1 MQWQT
6 RLSAP
11 STISR
16 LREGPSSVSDWRKLP
31 AADRGAGEG
40 NGATAHRDVSVRR
53 LRVSAASAAS
63 AAGHRLEVEAG
74 REAAVVGEMT
84 GETKEVEG
92 VVEVDS
98 AMMVAA
104 PEEPS

>member
-1 MQWQT
+1 MHWQT
-6 RLSAP
+6 RSSAP
-11 STISR
+11 STISP
-16 LREGPSSVSDWRKLP
+16 LPDGPSSVSDWRMLP
-31 AADRGAGEG
+31 AADPRAGEG
-40 NGATAHRDVSVRR
+40 NGAAAHRDVSVRH
-53 LRVSAASAAS
+53 LRVSAAS

-92 VVEVDS
+92 VVVDS
-98 AMMVAA
+98 ARRVAA